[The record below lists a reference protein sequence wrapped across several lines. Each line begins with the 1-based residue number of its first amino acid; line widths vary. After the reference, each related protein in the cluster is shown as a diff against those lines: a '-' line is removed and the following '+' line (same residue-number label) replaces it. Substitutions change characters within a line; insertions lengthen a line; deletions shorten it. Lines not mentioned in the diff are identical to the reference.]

1 MYEERTTLWI
11 PKTDLGREVFEGK
24 ILSLDEIFETGR
36 KIKEPQIVDKL
47 LPNLKS
53 DVIFIGG
60 SPGKGGGIKRTPTKR
75 TARMHRSGRRYN
87 IVALVVIGN
96 GDGYFGVGKGESAEH
111 REAISKATEN
121 AKLNIIPIKRGCG
134 SWECACSGK
143 HSLPFRIEGSEGSVK
158 VVLKPAP
165 KGIGLCINDEAKKA
179 MRLAGIADIWCKS
192 FGNTGTRS
200 NYIIAIFNAFKKMN
214 KMKIAEQAVPKEEK
228 EEKKTKKKKAET
240 KKEIMPEETK
250 EEAPKE
256 NKKKTKKKKA
266 KKQVPEEEAKEIT
279 EEEIAEETIENSEA
293 GE

>member
-1 MYEERTTLWI
+1 MYEERTTVWI

-214 KMKIAEQAVPKEEK
+214 KMKIAGETLPEEEK
-228 EEKKTKKKKAET
+228 EEKKTKKKAEEAKAA
-240 KKEIMPEETK
+240 KSKEKK

-256 NKKKTKKKKA
+256 NKKKLKKKNA
-266 KKQVPEEEAKEIT
+266 KKQVPEEEAIAP
-279 EEEIAEETIENSEA
+279 EEIAEENIENSEA